1 MRYEPEEEQNL
12 QIYLTK
18 VAEQLNSL
26 FVDSMIF
33 PVIFGRHDELQGLFT
48 SSLSAASY
56 FRLFEIMCYPVA
68 VTGGIGIGEWTVR
81 MEDGTSAQQQGTAY
95 DRRKRL

>member
-1 MRYEPEEEQNL
+1 MDEYSALMIHIKKRMRYEPAEEQNL

-48 SSLSAASY
+48 SSMSAAS
-56 FRLFEIMCYPVA
+56 
-68 VTGGIGIGEWTVR
+68 
-81 MEDGTSAQQQGTAY
+81 
-95 DRRKRL
+95 

>member
-56 FRLFEIMCYPVA
+56 FRLFEIMCYRRVDSA
-68 VTGGIGIGEWTVR
+68 YGGWDLCPAAGNG
-81 MEDGTSAQQQGTAY
+81 
-95 DRRKRL
+95 L

>member
-1 MRYEPEEEQNL
+1 MDEYSALMIHIKKRMRYEPEEEQNL

-33 PVIFGRHDELQGLFT
+33 PVIF
-48 SSLSAASY
+48 
-56 FRLFEIMCYPVA
+56 
-68 VTGGIGIGEWTVR
+68 
-81 MEDGTSAQQQGTAY
+81 
-95 DRRKRL
+95 